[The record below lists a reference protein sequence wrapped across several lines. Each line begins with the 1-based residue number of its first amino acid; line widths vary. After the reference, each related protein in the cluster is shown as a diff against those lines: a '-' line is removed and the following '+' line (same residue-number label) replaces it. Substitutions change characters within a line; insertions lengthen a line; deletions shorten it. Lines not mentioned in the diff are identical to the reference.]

1 MLFFITVLLLF
12 APFPNTVVLGD
23 DTGGLLNL
31 RMKAEGGD
39 AESQAA
45 IAFMYG
51 NGVSVERDHDQA
63 LYWYKKAAE
72 QGIVEAQYNLGLM
85 YRYGHGLPSNFE
97 EAVYWYR
104 KAANQGFAEAYNNLG
119 YMYQHGNGV
128 PKDSIEA
135 HKWYNLAAANSGGD
149 QRLKAVKNRDL
160 MATKLTTEELKEAQR
175 LAAEWSPE
183 RGDAV
188 HE

>member
-1 MLFFITVLLLF
+1 MFFLVTALLLL
-12 APFPNTVVLGD
+12 APFPDAVIFGD
-23 DTGGLLNL
+23 DTNEILAL

-51 NGVSVERDHDQA
+51 NGVSVERDHEQA
-63 LYWYKKAAE
+63 LYWYKEAAE
-72 QGIVEAQYNLGLM
+72 QGLVEAQYNLGLM
-85 YRYGHGLPSNFE
+85 YRYGHGLPPDFE
-97 EAVYWYR
+97 QAVYWYR
-104 KAANQGFAEAYNNLG
+104 KAAYQGFAPAYNNLG

-128 PKDSIEA
+128 QKNWVEA

-183 RGDAV
+183 REDAV